1 MQYFKA
7 LCLALLFLVSI
18 GKVGSADDD
27 KKPDY
32 TSMGGVAYTAGC
44 QSDGLILRSVNDPYR
59 LFGYRD
65 TLRDRH
71 FSTETI
77 VLSPN
82 CSANSPELGNGKW
95 CADGGSNAGFEIDF
109 LDFSNDA
116 VVSPNRMIFFGQEP
130 YCKFLVKPCICGGSE

>member
-18 GKVGSADDD
+18 GNVGSADDD

-32 TSMGGVAYTAGC
+32 TSMGGVADTAGC
-44 QSDGLILRSVNDPYR
+44 QSDGLILRSVNDTYR

-71 FSTETI
+71 FR
-77 VLSPN
+77 LK
-82 CSANSPELGNGKW
+82 L
-95 CADGGSNAGFEIDF
+95 
-109 LDFSNDA
+109 
-116 VVSPNRMIFFGQEP
+116 
-130 YCKFLVKPCICGGSE
+130 